1 MRRSGRSATK
11 VRKQRGCTGDCRAA
25 QPVVDY
31 PTMKRKLR
39 GIKRSDIQLDFDL
52 YRVNVPMPGVVGDQL
67 SVINI
72 RPEGVERTIVFVH
85 GYAGC
90 AETWERQINYF
101 AKEYRVVVPDL
112 RGHGQSD
119 APYTRY
125 AMPELVADLYAISQ
139 HLRCP
144 RSSIWWGIPSAA
156 RSAWSM
162 PAPILSRSAT
172 WC

>member
-1 MRRSGRSATK
+1 
-11 VRKQRGCTGDCRAA
+11 
-25 QPVVDY
+25 
-31 PTMKRKLR
+31 
-39 GIKRSDIQLDFDL
+39 
-52 YRVNVPMPGVVGDQL
+52 MPGVVGDQL
-67 SVINI
+67 SVIDI

-139 HLRCP
+139 HLRLPPQFDLVGHSFGGVGLRGVCQ
-144 RSSIWWGIPSAA
+144 RPS
-156 RSAWSM
+156 
-162 PAPILSRSAT
+162 
-172 WC
+172 